1 MTRKSVIYQVAV
13 IIDGVAHALEEH
25 DLTDQVNEAIAD
37 RSTSNE
43 DDQIVEYVAQ
53 NV

>member
-13 IIDGVAHALEEH
+13 IIDGVTHALEEH
-25 DLTDQVNEAIAD
+25 EMTDYVNEAISD
-37 RSTSNE
+37 RSCSNE